1 MKQQS
6 FENLYSEDWYK
17 LDQVLEQ
24 LEAKPLLPSR
34 KRPMDAQFPELYR
47 KVCHHLSLAMER
59 GYSPSLQARLN
70 DLVLRGHQQLYR
82 RRAQFLQHL
91 IEFVVWR
98 FPNLVRENAVYVWI
112 ASGLLYLPGLL
123 VFMFVQLQPE
133 LVYSVFDP
141 AQVGEFEYMYD
152 PSAEHVGRDRDAGS
166 DIQMFGFYIRNNIGV
181 GFQTFASGIFFCVG
195 AVFFLAYNGLVMGA
209 VAGHLTN
216 LEYTQTFFPFVV
228 GHGSFELT
236 AITIAGGAGLMLGF
250 ALISPGRLT
259 RLESL
264 KRSASSAIQL
274 IYGVILMLL
283 IAAFIEAFWSSMSN
297 LEPWIKYSVGAVLW
311 AMVFAY
317 LLFAGR
323 AYGSTSD

>member
-6 FENLYSEDWYK
+6 FENLYSEDWNL
-17 LDQVLEQ
+17 LDQILVE
-24 LEAKPLLPSR
+24 LEAKPLVPSR
-34 KRPMDAQFPELYR
+34 KRPMNPQFPQLYR

-59 GYSPSLQARLN
+59 GYSPALQDQLN

-82 RRAQFLQHL
+82 RRAQFLQQL
-91 IEFVVWR
+91 IQFVVWG
-98 FPNLVRENAVYVWI
+98 FPNLVREKAVYVWI
-112 ASGLLYLPGLL
+112 ASGLLYLPGVL
-123 VFMFVQLQPE
+123 VFMFVLLQPE

-141 AQVGEFEYMYD
+141 AQIGEFEYMYD
-152 PSAEHVGRDRDAGS
+152 PSAEHVGRNRDASS

-195 AVFFLAYNGLVMGA
+195 AVFFLAYNGLIMGA

-216 LEYTQTFFPFVV
+216 MEYTETFFPFVV

-236 AITIAGGAGLMLGF
+236 AITIAGAAGLMLGF

-264 KRSASSAIQL
+264 KRAASSAIKL
-274 IYGVILMLL
+274 IYGVIIMLL
-283 IAAFIEAFWSSMSN
+283 IAAFIEAFWSSISSFA
-297 LEPWIKYSVGAVLW
+297 PWIKYSVGAVLW
-311 AMVFAY
+311 AVVFAY
-317 LLFAGR
+317 LIFAGR
-323 AYGSTSD
+323 TNGSTSD